1 MPSEPITKT
10 RRHQL
15 LDLELA
21 DRPLQRISGKGSVG
35 TLRDYAIDRRRNLRS
50 WRTMAAE
57 LGRHVE
63 DGPSDKNLWDWL
75 STDPEIIAAYD
86 EGAAKAEAVAE

>member
-15 LDLELA
+15 LDLELTA
-21 DRPLQRISGKGSVG
+21 RPLGRISGKGNVG

-75 STDPEIIAAYD
+75 SNDPDVVAAYD
-86 EGAAKAEAVAE
+86 EGEALAKDGPQ